1 MNAQTKKGLIITGVI
16 TAIVFVAYKILAKKP
31 TYDTGGGG
39 TGGGNTGGGTGGNT
53 GGGGTPPIDDR
64 VIVGKRAVANK
75 SNVYVRKNAEEYS
88 NVAYNNII
96 GVLAI
101 SENAGTVSA
110 SAKDKSGNN
119 WYSVNRGYE
128 YDCPFMT
135 CGFTFSASSGWVK
148 ASDVNLS

>member
-16 TAIVFVAYKILAKKP
+16 TAIVFVAYKILSKKP
-31 TYDTGGGG
+31 TYDTSGD
-39 TGGGNTGGGTGGNT
+39 TGGNTGGNT
-53 GGGGTPPIDDR
+53 GGGGTPPINDTT
-64 VIVGKRAVANK
+64 IVGKRAVANK

-88 NVAYNNII
+88 NVAYNNIV

-110 SAKDKSGNN
+110 SAKDKSGNT

-135 CGFTFSASSGWVK
+135 CGFSFSASSGWVK
-148 ASDVNLS
+148 SSDVNLS

>member
-31 TYDTGGGG
+31 TYDTGGD
-39 TGGGNTGGGTGGNT
+39 TGGGTGGTGGGT
-53 GGGGTPPIDDR
+53 GGGGTPPIDDTK
-64 VIVGKRAVANK
+64 IVGKRAVANK

-88 NVAYNNII
+88 NLAYNNIV

-135 CGFTFSASSGWVK
+135 CGFSFSASSGWVK
-148 ASDVNLS
+148 AYYVNLS

>member
-1 MNAQTKKGLIITGVI
+1 MTAQTKKGLIITGVI

-31 TYDTGGGG
+31 TYDTGGG
-39 TGGGNTGGGTGGNT
+39 T
-53 GGGGTPPIDDR
+53 GGGGTSGGGDDTK
-64 VIVGKRAVANK
+64 IVGKRAIANK

-88 NVAYNNII
+88 NIAYNNIV
-96 GVLAI
+96 GVLAM

-110 SAKDKSGNN
+110 SAKDKSGVN

-135 CGFTFSASSGWVK
+135 CGFHLSASSG
-148 ASDVNLS
+148 

>member
-31 TYDTGGGG
+31 TYDTGGGTGG
-39 TGGGNTGGGTGGNT
+39 TGGGT

-64 VIVGKRAVANK
+64 VIVGKRASANK

-88 NVAYNNII
+88 NVAYNNIV

-135 CGFTFSASSGWVK
+135 CGFSFSASSGWVK

>member
-1 MNAQTKKGLIITGVI
+1 MTAQTKKGLIITGVI
-16 TAIVFVAYKILAKKP
+16 TAIVFVAYKILAKKQ
-31 TYDTGGGG
+31 TYDTGGG
-39 TGGGNTGGGTGGNT
+39 T
-53 GGGGTPPIDDR
+53 GGGGTSGGGDDTK
-64 VIVGKRAVANK
+64 IVGKRAIANK

-88 NVAYNNII
+88 NIAYNNIV
-96 GVLAI
+96 GVLAM

-110 SAKDKSGNN
+110 SAKDKSGVN

-135 CGFTFSASSGWVK
+135 CGFHLSASSGWVK

>member
-16 TAIVFVAYKILAKKP
+16 TAIVFVAYNILAKKQ
-31 TYDTGGGG
+31 TYDTGGD
-39 TGGGNTGGGTGGNT
+39 TGGGTGGTGGGT
-53 GGGGTPPIDDR
+53 GGGGTPPIDDTK
-64 VIVGKRAVANK
+64 IVGKRALANK

-88 NVAYNNII
+88 NVAYNNIV

-110 SAKDKSGNN
+110 SAKDKSGNT
-119 WYSVNRGYE
+119 WYSVNRGYA
-128 YDCPFMT
+128 YDCPFTT

>member
-31 TYDTGGGG
+31 TYDTGGGTGG
-39 TGGGNTGGGTGGNT
+39 TGGGT
-53 GGGGTPPIDDR
+53 GGGGTPPIDDTK
-64 VIVGKRAVANK
+64 IVGKRALANK

-88 NVAYNNII
+88 NVAYNNIV

-135 CGFTFSASSGWVK
+135 CGFSFSASSGWVK

>member
-39 TGGGNTGGGTGGNT
+39 TGGGSTGGGGT
-53 GGGGTPPIDDR
+53 GGGGTPPIDDTK
-64 VIVGKRAVANK
+64 IVGKRAVANK
-75 SNVYVRKNAEEYS
+75 SSVYVRKNAEEYS
-88 NVAYNNII
+88 NVAYNNIV

-110 SAKDKSGNN
+110 SAKDKSGNT

-128 YDCPFMT
+128 YDCPFTT

-148 ASDVNLS
+148 SSDVNLS

>member
-1 MNAQTKKGLIITGVI
+1 MTAQTKKGLIITGVI
-16 TAIVFVAYKILAKKP
+16 TAIVFVAYKILSKKQ
-31 TYDTGGGG
+31 TNTTGD
-39 TGGGNTGGGTGGNT
+39 NTGGNT
-53 GGGGTPPIDDR
+53 GGGGTPPINDTT
-64 VIVGKRAVANK
+64 IVGKRAVANK

-88 NVAYNNII
+88 NVAYNNIV

-110 SAKDKSGNN
+110 SAKDKSGNT

-135 CGFTFSASSGWVK
+135 CGLSFSASSGWVK
-148 ASDVNLS
+148 SSDVNLS